1 MTASDVPLAAA
12 CHGVSPVAFGDFSRH
27 DPLEYIDKYQ
37 LPVDEQ
43 LIITPHKKDSDL
55 CVACTSL
62 P

>member
-1 MTASDVPLAAA
+1 MTASDVPLAAV

-43 LIITPHKKDSDL
+43 LIIIPTRRT
-55 CVACTSL
+55 AIYA
-62 P
+62 

>member
-43 LIITPHKKDSDL
+43 LIIIPTRRT
-55 CVACTSL
+55 AIYA
-62 P
+62 